1 MEGLELG
8 PNLAERLRQRLAVIW
23 ADSTAAERAD
33 WLSATLGIVAGNKP
47 RTLRF
52 SATQDGVH
60 GMIAGGTGS
69 GKSEMLMSLIVS
81 MALRYDPTV
90 LNFVL
95 VDYKGGGTFKPF
107 ETLPHCVDMITNL
120 NSAGVRRMFVAIRAE
135 MERRQQLNA
144 ATGAKDIVDYRRKGY
159 HLTREPYPFLF
170 IIIDEYAEMIADQA
184 EFKEELDG
192 ITRLG
197 RALGVSL
204 ILASQKPTGV
214 SDQMRV
220 NIKFRLCL
228 RVEGV
233 DTSREMLRRSDAA
246 FLPDGQPGRGYL
258 QVGAENL
265 ELIQVAS
272 VSYTHLDV
280 YKRQLLAQY
289 CTFHAPHD
297 ARLLVLAANSDPWEW
312 VEDLPHAQP
321 DDVGDS
327 LCFLDRLEPSSLDAA
342 DDASG
347 LAVYLEGLRRRLV
360 QRK

>member
-1 MEGLELG
+1 
-8 PNLAERLRQRLAVIW
+8 
-23 ADSTAAERAD
+23 
-33 WLSATLGIVAGNKP
+33 
-47 RTLRF
+47 
-52 SATQDGVH
+52 
-60 GMIAGGTGS
+60 
-69 GKSEMLMSLIVS
+69 MSLIVS

-107 ETLPHCVDMITNL
+107 EELPHSVDMITNL

-144 ATGAKDIVDYRRKGY
+144 TTGVKDIVDYRRKGY

-184 EFKEELDG
+184 EFKEELDR

-233 DTSREMLRRSDAA
+233 DTSRCL
-246 FLPDGQPGRGYL
+246 L
-258 QVGAENL
+258 
-265 ELIQVAS
+265 
-272 VSYTHLDV
+272 YT
-280 YKRQLLAQY
+280 
-289 CTFHAPHD
+289 
-297 ARLLVLAANSDPWEW
+297 S
-312 VEDLPHAQP
+312 
-321 DDVGDS
+321 
-327 LCFLDRLEPSSLDAA
+327 PSPRD
-342 DDASG
+342 
-347 LAVYLEGLRRRLV
+347 
-360 QRK
+360 